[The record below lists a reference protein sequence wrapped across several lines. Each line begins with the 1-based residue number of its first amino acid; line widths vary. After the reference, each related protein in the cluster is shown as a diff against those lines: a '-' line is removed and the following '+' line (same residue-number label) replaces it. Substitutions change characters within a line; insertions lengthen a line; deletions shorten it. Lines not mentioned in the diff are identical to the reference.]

1 MSVLKKK
8 MVRVEHQLRSDE
20 QRQSQ
25 IFHDVHRFLKK
36 EESYR
41 VREFYC
47 QAIVAP
53 KLRKFVEKITNIAE

>member
-1 MSVLKKK
+1 

-25 IFHDVHRFLKK
+25 NFHDIYRLLKK

-47 QAIVAP
+47 LAIVAP
-53 KLRKFVEKITNIAE
+53 KLRKFVEKITNTAE